1 MRGAVSAPSE
11 SPLSATW
18 RGRAQ
23 KRMLALARAGL
34 CLFVI
39 VVILVAGCLRSAHAH
54 LGETLLT
61 FGDQLVKWQGMKA
74 NSGPRRLYVNGLGLG
89 LITLSTELD
98 VAHALD
104 RFQDL
109 CRKRGGLA
117 VPSALAEKLGPDTQ
131 VFDGSFRQESAAQG
145 VLACLDSGHPLSLSE
160 LTERLT
166 RLRDTGDLAA
176 LGDLRYVLA
185 RRSGATTTLLV
196 FWTEGSAPLFQL
208 FPKTGDAP
216 GRDPKDLPRPPAS
229 QRTLSA
235 AEQGAPYAL
244 TLYRTPNQTP
254 DQLRQWYRRE
264 LKGSGWHVREDSSV
278 SALHAQRRGR
288 SLLVAFSGA
297 KTTGAVAT
305 VAELE

>member
-1 MRGAVSAPSE
+1 MRGAVSAPSD
-11 SPLSATW
+11 SSWTTTW
-18 RGRAQ
+18 LRRTQ
-23 KRMLALARAGL
+23 KRLLALARAAL
-34 CLFVI
+34 CLSAI
-39 VVILVAGCLRSAHAH
+39 VAILIAGCLRSAHAH

-98 VAHALD
+98 VTHALD
-104 RFQDL
+104 RFQEL
-109 CRKRGGLA
+109 CRKHGGLA
-117 VPSALAEKLGPDTQ
+117 VPSPLAKKLGPNLNA
-131 VFDGSFRQESAAQG
+131 FDGSFRQESAAQG

-166 RLRDTGDLAA
+166 RLRDSGDLAA

-196 FWTEGSAPLFQL
+196 FWTEGSAPLLQL
-208 FPKTGDAP
+208 FPKNGDAP
-216 GRDPKDLPRPPAS
+216 GRDPRDVPRPPAS

-254 DQLRQWYRRE
+254 EQLRQWYRHE
-264 LKGSGWHVREDSSV
+264 LEGSGWHVREDSAG
-278 SALHAQRRGR
+278 SALAAQRPGR
-288 SLLVAFSGA
+288 SLLIAFSGG
-297 KTTGAVAT
+297 KTAGAVAT

>member
-1 MRGAVSAPSE
+1 
-11 SPLSATW
+11 
-18 RGRAQ
+18 
-23 KRMLALARAGL
+23 MLALARAAL
-34 CLFVI
+34 CLLAI
-39 VVILVAGCLRSAHAH
+39 VAVLVAGCLRSAHAH

-61 FGDQLVKWQGMKA
+61 FGDQLGKWQGMKA
-74 NSGPRRLYVNGLGLG
+74 NSGPRRLYVNGLALG
-89 LITLSTELD
+89 LITLSTNLD
-98 VAHALD
+98 VSHALD

-117 VPSALAEKLGPDTQ
+117 VPSPLGNKLGANTHI
-131 VFDGSFRQESAAQG
+131 FDGSFRQESAAQG
-145 VLACLDSGHPLSLSE
+145 VLACLDSGHPLTLSE

-166 RLRDTGDLAA
+166 RLRDTGDLGA

-185 RRSGATTTLLV
+185 RRSGATTSLLV
-196 FWTEGSAPLFQL
+196 FWTEGSVPLFQL

-216 GRDPKDLPRPPAS
+216 GRDPNDVPRPPS
-229 QRTLSA
+229 GQRTLSA

-244 TLYRTPNQTP
+244 TLYRMPNQTP

-264 LKGSGWHVREDSSV
+264 LETSGWHVREDSSV
-278 SALHAQRRGR
+278 SSLHAQRPGR

-297 KTTGAVAT
+297 KTTGAIAT